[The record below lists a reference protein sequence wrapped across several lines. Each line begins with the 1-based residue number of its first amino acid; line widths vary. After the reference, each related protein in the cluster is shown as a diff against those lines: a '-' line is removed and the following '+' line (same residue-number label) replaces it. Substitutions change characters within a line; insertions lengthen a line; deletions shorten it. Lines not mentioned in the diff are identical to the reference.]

1 MANNCDEFQTFGK
14 QQQEA
19 ARAAAASLAKGFQS
33 IAAELLDYSQKS
45 LEASSG
51 QLEKLLQAKS
61 LDDAVRIQSEYV
73 KSARESFVAQA
84 TKISDLYTSLAKEA
98 LKPAESVI
106 ATIQSASAPV
116 KGKAAAAA
124 E

>member
-1 MANNCDEFQTFGK
+1 MANNLDEFQTFGK

-19 ARAAAASLAKGFQS
+19 TRAAAASLAKGFQS
-33 IAAELLDYSQKS
+33 IAAEMLDYSQKS
-45 LEASSG
+45 LEASSA

-73 KSARESFVAQA
+73 KSAHESFVAQA

-116 KGKAAAAA
+116 KGKSAAAA